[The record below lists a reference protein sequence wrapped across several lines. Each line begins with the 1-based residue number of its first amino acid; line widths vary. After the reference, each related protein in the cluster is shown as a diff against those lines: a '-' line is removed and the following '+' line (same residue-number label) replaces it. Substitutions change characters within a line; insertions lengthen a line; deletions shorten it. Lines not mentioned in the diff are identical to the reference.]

1 MESGATRLFETRRL
15 CATLEAKEKE
25 DEAEAAKKNPMAA
38 LEKRTKDSQREML
51 LLENLAELT
60 EDRKH
65 KMTLTSDVM
74 LKQMEKSAEAKEKLD
89 NEILG
94 KLAKEVL
101 YSTKRLTEEDAKKE
115 TENRKRLLEE
125 KPKEIFE
132 FKKKKT
138 VDNKRSILGGFGG
151 LKVKGKNL
159 KDIVKPK
166 TAPKDESKTEQKSP
180 EPAVNCG
187 EKPKEPEP
195 MGLLGLGAYGSD
207 SDSD

>member
-1 MESGATRLFETRRL
+1 
-15 CATLEAKEKE
+15 
-25 DEAEAAKKNPMAA
+25 
-38 LEKRTKDSQREML
+38 
-51 LLENLAELT
+51 
-60 EDRKH
+60 
-65 KMTLTSDVM
+65 MTYFDF
-74 LKQMEKSAEAKEKLD
+74 
-89 NEILG
+89 
-94 KLAKEVL
+94 
-101 YSTKRLTEEDAKKE
+101 RLT
-115 TENRKRLLEE
+115 E

-138 VDNKRSILGGFGG
+138 VDNKRGILGGFGG

-166 TAPKDESKTEQKSP
+166 VESKTEQKLN

-187 EKPKEPEP
+187 EKPKEPPVQEP